1 MGIPASEF
9 ASMLFRVGI
18 VAVAGVP
25 CSLLRHAIKALQ
37 QHPRLAYV
45 AAPNEGPAL
54 GIACGHELAGR
65 KAAAIIQDSG
75 FGNLVNPLTSLALTY
90 GLAPLIIVS
99 RHDART
105 DELQHRAM
113 AELVDV
119 IIDHL
124 KLPHIKI
131 TAETVDFSVLADD
144 LLAARSDGRPIV
156 LSVARGAITGSDRP
170 RRLGVR
176 DRSLTRS
183 RALDVLREQVQ
194 DHVPIIATTGFIA
207 RELRRIR
214 DRGRNFYMLGSMGHA
229 AAIALGFAQGD
240 STSIVLDG
248 DGAVLMHLGLL
259 ATAAAEGGP
268 GLLHVILDNGVYES
282 TGAQA
287 TAASTVSLRDIGATC
302 GYKTASECVSECEL
316 RVTLNHVLVRPGP
329 HLVVAKIRSVSQPTP
344 ETIFVYKSAEQIR
357 DEFVR
362 YKAMD
367 PVCSRACDQLMSQTP
382 FS

>member
-1 MGIPASEF
+1 M
-9 ASMLFRVGI
+9 
-18 VAVAGVP
+18 AVAGVP

-37 QHPRLAYV
+37 DHPRLAYV

-65 KAAAIIQDSG
+65 KAAVILQDSG
-75 FGNLVNPLTSLALTY
+75 FGNLINPLTSLALTY
-90 GLAPLIIVS
+90 GLTPLIIVS

-113 AELVDV
+113 AELTDV

-131 TAETVDFSVLADD
+131 AAETVDFSVLADD
-144 LLAARSDGRPIV
+144 LLAARSERRPIV
-156 LSVARGAITGSDRP
+156 LSVARGAITGSDMP
-170 RRLGVR
+170 PPLAAR
-176 DRSLTRS
+176 DRSLTRA
-183 RALDVLREQVQ
+183 RAIEVLLERISE
-194 DHVPIIATTGFIA
+194 HVPIIATTGFIA
-207 RELRRIR
+207 RELRRVR

-229 AAIALGFAQGD
+229 AAIALGFAQGEAA
-240 STSIVLDG
+240 SIVLDG

-259 ATAAAEGGP
+259 ATTAAEGGP

-316 RVTLNHVLVRPGP
+316 RVTFNHVLAWPGP
-329 HLVVAKIRSVSQPTP
+329 HLVIAKIQSISQPTP
-344 ETIFVYKSAEQIR
+344 ETIFVHKSAEQIR

-367 PVCSRACDQLMSQTP
+367 PVCSRASDQLMSET
-382 FS
+382 SCG